1 MPMCSVFG
9 CNERNGHRFPNREKS
24 PKRFAI
30 WTDFCKRKSF
40 RPGQNA
46 RICNKH
52 FLESDLDESSV
63 IKKKTMPNSQEPFL
77 KNNAVPSINVD
88 KLVRNKKKPRTS
100 MTSTSVIQTNYNI
113 AEPNILLDIIENN
126 VSENKK
132 CEIGIQ
138 CELGNETIK
147 NNDDRNLYD
156 GDTVMNISGETPF
169 ELLNYSFES
178 GVLENED
185 NEQNESN
192 CSFDENECFI
202 VYWSCLSELFK
213 NCRSCKYPI
222 IKHKFICKGASLSVF
237 TTCEM
242 GHTLN
247 WSSQPQYG
255 KLPVGNVLIA
265 SSLMMSGINFNSFIE
280 FCSTLNLN
288 IFSRTIYDRHIN
300 RYFTPVVNFAWY
312 KKQNEI
318 LENIRNSSDV
328 TWLAGDGQFDS
339 PGFCAKFVTYSIMD
353 LNTGYIIDFSIIQKG
368 MVKGDLEKSA
378 CNYVL
383 NELIENK
390 KISNHLFLTDRHVG
404 IRSMMKK

>member
-1 MPMCSVFG
+1 
-9 CNERNGHRFPNREKS
+9 
-24 PKRFAI
+24 
-30 WTDFCKRKSF
+30 
-40 RPGQNA
+40 
-46 RICNKH
+46 
-52 FLESDLDESSV
+52 
-63 IKKKTMPNSQEPFL
+63 MPNSQEPFL

-88 KLVRNKKKPRTS
+88 KLVRNKKKPCTS

-147 NNDDRNLYD
+147 NNDDRNFYD
-156 GDTVMNISGETPF
+156 GYTVMNISGETPF

-255 KLPVGNVLIA
+255 KLPVVNVLIA

-328 TWLAGDGQFDS
+328 TWPAGDGQFDS

-353 LNTGYIIDFSIIQKG
+353 TGYIIDFSIIQKG

-378 CNYVL
+378 CIYVL

-390 KISNHLFLTDRHVG
+390 YPSV
-404 IRSMMKK
+404 SY

>member
-1 MPMCSVFG
+1 M
-9 CNERNGHRFPNREKS
+9 
-24 PKRFAI
+24 
-30 WTDFCKRKSF
+30 D
-40 RPGQNA
+40 
-46 RICNKH
+46 
-52 FLESDLDESSV
+52 
-63 IKKKTMPNSQEPFL
+63 
-77 KNNAVPSINVD
+77 
-88 KLVRNKKKPRTS
+88 
-100 MTSTSVIQTNYNI
+100 
-113 AEPNILLDIIENN
+113 
-126 VSENKK
+126 
-132 CEIGIQ
+132 
-138 CELGNETIK
+138 NETIK
-147 NNDDRNLYD
+147 NNDGRNLYD

-169 ELLNYSFES
+169 EHLNYSSES
-178 GVLENED
+178 DVSQDED
-185 NEQNESN
+185 NEQNETN

-213 NCRSCKYPI
+213 KCRSCKYPI

-255 KLPVGNVLIA
+255 KLPVGDVLIA

-288 IFSRTIYDRHIN
+288 MFTRTIYDRHIN
-300 RYFTPVVNFAWY
+300 RYFTSVVNFAWY
-312 KKQNEI
+312 KNQNEI
-318 LENIRNSSDV
+318 LEKILNSSDA

-353 LNTGYIIDFSIIQKG
+353 LNTGNIIDFSIIQKV

-383 NELIENK
+383 N
-390 KISNHLFLTDRHVG
+390 D
-404 IRSMMKK
+404 